1 MSQQDYI
8 CLREMHALTTGKS
21 KFAVRQNVCRALYFG
36 RTAKNLVV
44 VHFFSARQTC
54 NVFFLY
60 RAPYKKRTA
69 KVMFAVCFFLAHG
82 KVFPPP
88 SPPRINEVS
97 LFKKNFD
104 VHFYSNARVLFLGA
118 RQTHRALFLPRTA
131 KYFPLLP
138 HHE

>member
-1 MSQQDYI
+1 
-8 CLREMHALTTGKS
+8 MHALTTGKS

-54 NVFFLY
+54 HVFFLY

-97 LFKKNFD
+97 LFKKTLMCTFILTH
-104 VHFYSNARVLFLGA
+104 VCFFLEHDKLTVRFFFRA
-118 RQTHRALFLPRTA
+118 RQSISPF
-131 KYFPLLP
+131 FPTTNK
-138 HHE
+138 